1 MTRKLV
7 DALAAPTL
15 ARQRHEVILAE
26 VRRRGSVRVS
36 DLATLLAV
44 SDMTIRR
51 DLETLDDAGLL
62 SKVHGGAT
70 ARDEHS
76 SDEPGFDAKSR
87 RNIAEKHAIAIT
99 AASMVAA
106 GSAIGITAGT
116 TTWQLAFHLVD
127 IPNLTIVTNS
137 VRVSEV
143 LHRVPRRDRTVLLT
157 GGERTP
163 SDALVGSVALATLG
177 SLHLDTVYLG
187 VHGMSHPEGYTTPNL
202 EEGETNRAF
211 VDATQQLIVLA
222 DHTKW
227 NLVGLRTIAPLERA
241 SVVISDSGLSPTAK
255 SALEQHVGR
264 IVLADP
270 QFNEVPAPADSG
282 PVRRRRA

>member
-1 MTRKLV
+1 MSRKLV
-7 DALAAPTL
+7 DALAAPAL

-26 VRRRGSVRVS
+26 LRRRGSVRVS
-36 DLATLLAV
+36 ELSILLGV

-51 DLETLDDAGLL
+51 DLEALDEAGLVN
-62 SKVHGGAT
+62 KVHGGAT
-70 ARDEHS
+70 ARDEHH

-87 RNIAEKHAIAIT
+87 RNMAEKHAIAMA

-127 IPNLTIVTNS
+127 IPNLTVVTNS

-143 LHRVPRRDRTVLLT
+143 LHRSPRADRKVLLT

-163 SDALVGSVALATLG
+163 SDALVGSVALATLR

-187 VHGMSHPEGYTTPNL
+187 VHGMSLREGLTTPNL
-202 EEGETNRAF
+202 EEADTNRAF
-211 VDATQQLIVLA
+211 VDATQQLVVLA

-227 NLVGLRTIAPLERA
+227 NHVGLRTIAPLDRA
-241 SVVISDSGLSPTAK
+241 SVLISDIGLAGPVRET
-255 SALEQHVGR
+255 LEHHVGR
-264 IVLADP
+264 IVLTDP
-270 QFNEVPAPADSG
+270 QFNESPVSADTG
-282 PVRRRRA
+282 ERRRA